1 MGTVKKTY
9 KPKQQNVTK
18 LQEYIKKLN
27 NKTVKKL
34 LL

>member
-1 MGTVKKTY
+1 MGNIKKKY

-18 LQEYIKKLN
+18 LQEYLRKLN
-27 NKTVKKL
+27 NKTEKKL

>member
-18 LQEYIKKLN
+18 LQEYLKKLN